1 VAGGLRKLRETA
13 HESSADAENVEVQS
27 WIAKLQAAARKG
39 AEL

>member
-1 VAGGLRKLRETA
+1 VAGGLRQLRETA